1 MVMKMSKNELII
13 VQQLPIIVE
22 HLEKVKAA
30 VEEQV
35 KTATSLVCTE
45 DTVKDVKKSRS
56 ELSNQFK
63 TWEEQRKAVKQAVM
77 QPYNDFEAVYKD
89 CITNTYKS
97 ADAALKAK
105 IDDVESKLKAK
116 KEQEIREYFAEYAIS
131 KNIDFITY
139 ENVGIN
145 VTLSASL
152 KKLKEQVRA
161 FIDRV
166 CEDLAL
172 IEMQEHSAEILVEY
186 KQSLNVSA
194 AIVSV
199 NERLKAIEEERER
212 RKLEA
217 EKQKEEPEKP
227 APEPVISA
235 PKVVEPEQ
243 EYTLK
248 ISVTATKAKLREL
261 KAFLD
266 EKGYKY
272 E

>member
-1 MVMKMSKNELII
+1 M
-13 VQQLPIIVE
+13 
-22 HLEKVKAA
+22 
-30 VEEQV
+30 
-35 KTATSLVCTE
+35 
-45 DTVKDVKKSRS
+45 
-56 ELSNQFK
+56 
-63 TWEEQRKAVKQAVM
+63 
-77 QPYNDFEAVYKD
+77 
-89 CITNTYKS
+89 
-97 ADAALKAK
+97 
-105 IDDVESKLKAK
+105 
-116 KEQEIREYFAEYAIS
+116 S

-139 ENVGIN
+139 ENAGIN

-152 KKLKEQVRA
+152 KKLKEQARA

-172 IEMQEHSAEILVEY
+172 IDMQEHSAEILVEY

-199 NERLKAIEEERER
+199 NERLQAIEAERER
-212 RKLEA
+212 RKS

-227 APEPVISA
+227 VPEPVISA

-243 EYTLK
+243 EYTMK
-248 ISVTATKAKLREL
+248 IRVTATKAKLREL

>member
-1 MVMKMSKNELII
+1 MNAMVRVME
-13 VQQLPIIVE
+13 VTQLPVITE
-22 HLEKVKAA
+22 RL
-30 VEEQV
+30 EQV
-35 KTATSLVCTE
+35 KQAVIQQVNSATSLLCTE
-45 DTVKDVKKSRS
+45 DTVKEVKKARA
-56 ELSNQFK
+56 ELSSQFK
-63 TWEEQRKAVKQAVM
+63 AWEEQRKSVKQAVM
-77 QPYNDFEAVYKD
+77 QPYECFEAVYKE
-89 CITNTYKS
+89 CITNTYRS

-105 IDDVESKLKAK
+105 IDDVESELKSK
-116 KEQEIREYFAEYAIS
+116 KEHEIREYFAEYALS

-139 ENVGIN
+139 ENAGIN

-152 KKLKEQVRA
+152 KKLKEQARA
-161 FIDRV
+161 FIERV
-166 CEDLAL
+166 CEDLSL
-172 IEMQEHSAEILVEY
+172 IDMQEHSAEILVEY

-199 NERLKAIEEERER
+199 NERLQAIEAERER

-217 EKQKEEPEKP
+217 KKQ
-227 APEPVISA
+227 PVAEQIISA

-243 EYTLK
+243 EYMMK

-266 EKGYKY
+266 AKGYKY

>member
-1 MVMKMSKNELII
+1 MVMTMNELIV

-22 HLEKVKAA
+22 HLENVKAA

-45 DTVKDVKKSRS
+45 DTVKDVKKSRA

-63 TWEEQRKAVKQAVM
+63 TWEEQRKAVKQAIM
-77 QPYNDFEAVYKD
+77 QPYNDFESVYKD

-105 IDDVESKLKAK
+105 IDDVESELKAK
-116 KEQEIREYFAEYAIS
+116 KEQEIKEYFAEYALS
-131 KNIDFITY
+131 KQVDFVEY
-139 ENVGIN
+139 ENARIN
-145 VTLSASL
+145 VTLSASI
-152 KKLKEQVRA
+152 KKLKEQVRS

-166 CEDLAL
+166 CEDLSI

-194 AIVSV
+194 AIMNVT
-199 NERLKAIEEERER
+199 ERLKAIEAERER
-212 RKLEA
+212 RKLES
-217 EKQKEEPEKP
+217 EKKKEEPEKP
-227 APEPVISA
+227 APEQVISA
-235 PKVVEPEQ
+235 PKVVEEQ
-243 EYTLK
+243 EYTLT